1 MSRPRGYP
9 VVLTADRTLMS
20 EYRGGIFL
28 GFSACIPSGI
38 VPEWLYFGLFCPPI
52 DVNADGSVPVA
63 PCGTRKIE
71 SALLDA
77 GFARDE
83 VIVAHPEHLSKVIGP
98 DTKILGITENDP
110 LGIGPATSTFTQIL
124 SGEPYMRTKFREV
137 LSHEA
142 VRKHRPRIVVGG
154 PGSWQLG
161 DPEVRKNMG
170 IDCVVMGEAEKVAP
184 QLFRKIMAG
193 ETVPTQVMGEITPI
207 EEISRLK
214 GATVDGIVE
223 IARGCGRGCE
233 FCVPTLAKFRCL
245 NIDQILADVDF
256 NVAAGRQPLLHAED
270 VLRYGAKGIEVN
282 PDKVLDLFRRVSQ
295 RPGVTT
301 VGISHFALASA
312 LSAPQVIEEITRMLE
327 LTPRKWISGQTGIE
341 TASPALMTK
350 FMVGKCRP
358 FRPDQW
364 ADVVVQSFGLL
375 EDNYWLPC
383 GTIIMGLPGE
393 TEKDAAMT
401 LELMDRLSGC
411 KSLVVP
417 LFFVATGDLE
427 EGESFTLASMT
438 HTHAELF
445 LKCWEHD
452 LHWAREIIP
461 EWGDAAIR
469 NHLVM
474 PFLKLLLGFGISEVE
489 ELIEVCK
496 EDYDYDVNAMLAA
509 HRRNEFS
516 MKPITARS
524 FLNMI
529 RERGRR
535 NGVLKQKSPPE
546 AEASA
551 AR

>member
-1 MSRPRGYP
+1 
-9 VVLTADRTLMS
+9 MS

-52 DVNADGSVPVA
+52 DVNADGSVSVA
-63 PCGTRKIE
+63 PCGTRKLE

-83 VIVAHPEHLSKVIGP
+83 IIVAHPEHLSKVVGP

-124 SGEPYMRTKFREV
+124 NGEPYMRIKFREV

-142 VRKHRPRIVVGG
+142 VRKYRPRIVVGG

-161 DPEVRKNMG
+161 DPEVRKSMG

-193 ETVPTQVMGEITPI
+193 ETVPTQVMGEVTPI

-245 NIDQILADVDF
+245 NVDQILADVDV

-282 PDKVLDLFRRVSQ
+282 PDKVLDLFRKVSQ

-327 LTPRKWISGQTGIE
+327 LTPRKWISGQTGVE
-341 TASPALMTK
+341 TASPALMQK

-358 FRPDQW
+358 FRPEQW

-401 LELMDRLSGC
+401 LELMDRISGC

-469 NHLVM
+469 SHLVM
-474 PFLKLLLGFGISEVE
+474 PFLKLVLGFGISEVE

-496 EDYDYDVNAMLAA
+496 EDYDYDVNAMLAG
-509 HRRNEFS
+509 HKRNEFS

-535 NGVLKQKSPPE
+535 NNILKQKSPPE